1 MEIVANV
8 QAIVFAL
15 GVKTTNVVKQLT
27 EGDAVAVYEGER
39 DHENDAQ
46 VMERYEKAVEACRV
60 WLRAVVGT
68 QVIAN
73 QSDDICVE
81 AELLM
86 PDRLVEVAVYSAEYP
101 FGGGYNA
108 DVVEKLNTPIGKFN
122 YQTYRAILDT
132 PINPVKELYK
142 FFQDLIHQI
151 HNIVVMPLHCDGMDD
166 LLNKY
171 IVEDEGIVDV
181 LGVSRYD
188 ALWNNVMDF
197 MEYDY
202 SEPVPDF
209 NFIENELNNLSPEI
223 EKTVFAMHVKPFE
236 FVFNNNVAK
245 IFQLYVNQFPKVQ
258 FCLYGHEHKFA
269 VDDLFNDGVLYFQ
282 CPCIDKRIYLLF
294 TIKEDG
300 TYDYETVEF

>member
-1 MEIVANV
+1 MEVVANAQGV
-8 QAIVFAL
+8 VTAL

-46 VMERYEKAVEACRV
+46 VMERYEQAVEACRV

-86 PDRLVEVAVYSAEYP
+86 PDRLVEVAVYSAQYP
-101 FGGGYNA
+101 FGGGCNGE
-108 DVVEKLNTPIGKFN
+108 VVEKLNTPIGKLN

-151 HNIVVMPLHCDGMDD
+151 HNIIVMPIHCDGLDD

-171 IVEDEGIVDV
+171 VVADEGIVDV

-188 ALWNNVMDF
+188 ALWSNVMDF
-197 MEYDY
+197 MADAY
-202 SEPVPDF
+202 SE
-209 NFIENELNNLSPEI
+209 
-223 EKTVFAMHVKPFE
+223 
-236 FVFNNNVAK
+236 
-245 IFQLYVNQFPKVQ
+245 
-258 FCLYGHEHKFA
+258 
-269 VDDLFNDGVLYFQ
+269 GV
-282 CPCIDKRIYLLF
+282 
-294 TIKEDG
+294 
-300 TYDYETVEF
+300 V

>member
-39 DHENDAQ
+39 DLENDVL
-46 VMERYEKAVEACRV
+46 VMERYEQAVEACRV

-68 QVIAN
+68 EVIAN

-86 PDRLVEVAVYSAEYP
+86 PDRLVEVAVYSAQYP
-101 FGGGYNA
+101 FGGGCNGE
-108 DVVEKLNTPIGKFN
+108 VEEKLNTPIGKIDYF
-122 YQTYRAILDT
+122 TYRAILDT

-151 HNIVVMPLHCDGMDD
+151 HNIVIMPIHCDGLDD

-171 IVEDEGIVDV
+171 VVADEGIVDV

-188 ALWNNVMDF
+188 ALWSNVMDF
-197 MEYDY
+197 MADDY
-202 SEPVPDF
+202 SE
-209 NFIENELNNLSPEI
+209 
-223 EKTVFAMHVKPFE
+223 
-236 FVFNNNVAK
+236 
-245 IFQLYVNQFPKVQ
+245 
-258 FCLYGHEHKFA
+258 
-269 VDDLFNDGVLYFQ
+269 GVM
-282 CPCIDKRIYLLF
+282 
-294 TIKEDG
+294 
-300 TYDYETVEF
+300 